1 MADYPCRTSAGEGNL
16 LLLERVRGQGALLEK
31 GRKMKTQEKTL
42 EQVLEQGCER
52 FPKIINLYEWSLNY
66 RAGEGPV
73 TLFLDLI
80 GYSMEEFGETLY
92 DPMKAALGY
101 LELDYLGDAL
111 KEYATIGQDAYDF
124 TMEIVA
130 AEGRE

>member
-1 MADYPCRTSAGEGNL
+1 ME
-16 LLLERVRGQGALLEK
+16 
-31 GRKMKTQEKTL
+31 TQEKTL
-42 EQVLEQGCER
+42 EQVLRDGEER
-52 FPKIINLYEWSLNY
+52 FPHIVGLYEWSLNY
-66 RAGEGPV
+66 EGGKGPI

-80 GYSMEEFGETLY
+80 GYSQEEIGIPLY
-92 DPMKAALGY
+92 DLKDPALGY

-124 TMEIVA
+124 TMEIID